1 MGAAFRHIL
10 ALVALFAVV
19 PALAQAQPKS
29 SPKPGFT
36 PAIEAEI
43 NAAKESMMTD
53 QAEAL
58 RHAAAIDTLAQRLAD
73 PGQRVLARA
82 TARWLAAE
90 ANLRIDKP
98 AKAAPLL
105 EDGLRLVSAVPGPI
119 KLRGDLLMSQGALF
133 MSRDQAVQALDSYQ
147 NAYRVFGEVKEPR
160 SQAIALQGIGALYS
174 TANDDARAEQYYHQA
189 AELYDDDPVLSLSL
203 HNSRGNVLLSLK
215 RYAEASKE
223 YGAAIAL
230 ARQIDK
236 PVLETWMLSNL
247 ARAQIELKQL
257 DAAQR
262 TVDRG
267 FELIRG
273 SDAGVLR
280 RHLLST
286 AAEVASQRGET
297 DRAVRLIRQ
306 AFAGID
312 LEHSRVEFRNDHFY
326 AYGIFSRIGDTR
338 SALAH
343 LEALKRLNDE
353 AAKVATTTGAALMAA
368 KFDWAKQE
376 NRILVLKTQEA
387 ERTARYQLSLFLLI
401 GAATVIVMGALGWG
415 LVTIRRSRNKVRA
428 ANVVLGETNS
438 ALEKALK
445 AKTEFLATTS
455 HEIRT
460 PLNGILGMTQVMLSD
475 AKLEPRIRE
484 RIGIVHGAGI
494 TMRTLVDDILD
505 VAKMETG
512 NLSVE
517 AAAMDLTAMLREVT
531 RLWEEQARAK
541 GLTFKLE
548 LSHAPHWIV
557 CDAARLRQ
565 VVFNLLSNAIKFTEK
580 GGVTLRAVGEGEGDA
595 RRLKLSIEDSGI
607 GIPRAKFEE
616 IFESFRQVDTSTTRR
631 FGGTGLGL
639 AICRNLA
646 RALGGDI
653 QVESQ
658 DGQGSRFVLDL
669 PLIPA
674 EAPEAA
680 ATSESDGGLDLIVL
694 DKNPIARSMLR
705 TLFEPRVARLRFA
718 ANAAEALPM
727 LAAGGVSHLLAD
739 EGTLQAESEGPASA
753 LHALRAASETTAHFV
768 LWLRPEVET
777 IDELVAAS
785 GGRIIEKPITGAD
798 LINAIIPPAEE
809 NSKAGGR
816 DPLVSRAA

>member
-1 MGAAFRHIL
+1 MRAALRHFL
-10 ALVALFAVV
+10 AFLAMFAAV
-19 PALAQAQPKS
+19 PALAGPQQPGS
-29 SPKPGFT
+29 GFP

-43 NAAKESMMTD
+43 KAAKDSMMTD

-58 RHAAAIDTLAQRLAD
+58 RHAAAIDTLARGLSDTRQRAL
-73 PGQRVLARA
+73 GQA
-82 TARWLAAE
+82 TSRWLAAE
-90 ANLRIDKP
+90 ANLRNDQP
-98 AKAAPLL
+98 AKADPLL
-105 EDGLRLVSAVPGPI
+105 KEGLRLISSIQEPI
-119 KLRGDLLMSQGALF
+119 KLRGDLMMSQAALF

-147 NAYRVFGEVKEPR
+147 NAYRIFDQVKELR
-160 SQAIALQGIGALYS
+160 SQAMALQGIGALYS
-174 TANDDARAEQYYHQA
+174 SANDDARAEQYYRQA
-189 AELYDDDPVLSLSL
+189 ADLYDGDPVLSLSL
-203 HNSRGNVLLSLK
+203 HNSRGNVLLTLK
-215 RYAEASKE
+215 RYAEAAKE
-223 YGAAIAL
+223 YESAILL
-230 ARQIDK
+230 ARQMGK
-236 PVLETWMLSNL
+236 PVLEAWMLSNL

-257 DAAQR
+257 DPAQR
-262 TVDRG
+262 TITRS

-273 SDAGVLR
+273 ADADVLR
-280 RHLLST
+280 RHILST
-286 AAEVASQRGET
+286 AAELASQRG
-297 DRAVRLIRQ
+297 DVDKALQLIRE

-326 AYGIFSRIGDTR
+326 AYQIFSRAGDTR

-343 LEALKRLNDE
+343 LRALKRLEDE
-353 AAKVATTTGAALMAA
+353 ASKVATTTGAALMAA
-368 KFDWAKQE
+368 QFQFAKQQNDILTLQ
-376 NRILVLKTQEA
+376 NRAA
-387 ERTARYQLSLFLLI
+387 ETRARNLLTMILLI
-401 GAATVIVMGALGWG
+401 GVATVIVMSALGWG

-428 ANVVLGETNS
+428 ANIVLNETNS

-475 AKLEPRIRE
+475 PKLEAATRD
-484 RIGIVHGAGI
+484 RIGIVHGAGV
-494 TMRTLVDDILD
+494 TMRALVDDILD

-517 AAAMDLTAMLREVT
+517 ATPMDLPAMLREVT
-531 RLWEEQARAK
+531 RLWEEQARGK
-541 GLTFKLE
+541 GLVFKLE

-557 CDAARLRQ
+557 SDAARLRQ

-580 GGVTLRAVGEGEGDA
+580 GSVTLRAVGEGEGDA
-595 RRLKLSIEDSGI
+595 RRLKLSIEDTGI

-653 QVESQ
+653 QVESE
-658 DGQGSRFVLDL
+658 DGKGSRFILDL

-674 EAPEAA
+674 EAPETA
-680 ATSESDGGLDLIVL
+680 ATSENAGGLDLVIF

-718 ANAAEALPM
+718 ANAAEAVAM
-727 LAAGGVSHLLAD
+727 LEPGDVSHLLAD
-739 EGTLQAESEGPASA
+739 EATLKAEADGAAAA
-753 LHALRAASETTAHFV
+753 LQALRAASAETAHFV
-768 LWLRPEVET
+768 LWLKPDATTVE
-777 IDELVAAS
+777 ELSAAS
-785 GGRIIEKPITGAD
+785 GGRIIEKPVSGAD
-798 LINAIIPPAEE
+798 LINVIIPPAEE
-809 NSKAGGR
+809 NSGTDGR

>member
-1 MGAAFRHIL
+1 MRALLRSLIAFI
-10 ALVALFAVV
+10 ALFAT
-19 PALAQAQPKS
+19 AQAFAQA
-29 SPKPGFT
+29 
-36 PAIEAEI
+36 PAKADPEFPASIQREI
-43 NAAKESMMTD
+43 KAAKDSMMSD

-58 RHAAAIDTLAQRLAD
+58 RHAAAID
-73 PGQRVLARA
+73 GLARKLPDERQRGLALA

-90 ANLRIDKP
+90 AHLRNDEP
-98 AKAAPLL
+98 GKAEPLL
-105 EDGLRLVSAVPGPI
+105 TDGLRLVHSIPEPI

-133 MSRDQAVQALDSYQ
+133 MTRDQAVQALDSYQ

-160 SQAIALQGIGALYS
+160 SQAIALQNIGSLYS
-174 TANDDARAEQYYHQA
+174 VAKDDARAEQYYRQA
-189 AELYDDDPVLSLSL
+189 AELYDGDPVLSLSL
-203 HNSRGNVLLSLK
+203 HNSRGNVLVTLD
-215 RYAEASKE
+215 RNAEAVKE
-223 YGAAIAL
+223 YGSAIAIS
-230 ARQIDK
+230 RQMNK
-236 PVLETWMLSNL
+236 PVLEAWMLSNL
-247 ARAQIELKQL
+247 ARAQISLKQF
-257 DAAQR
+257 DAADR
-262 TVDRG
+262 SVARG

-273 SDAGVLR
+273 ADADVLR
-280 RHLLST
+280 RHMLST
-286 AAEVASQRGET
+286 AAELASQRGDT

-326 AYGIFSRIGDTR
+326 AYGIFTRIGDTR

-353 AAKVATTTGAALMAA
+353 ASKVAMTTGAALMAA
-368 KFDWAKQE
+368 KFNWAEQQ
-376 NRILVLKTQEA
+376 NNILQLKTQEA
-387 ERTARYQLSLFLLI
+387 ERRARFQSILFLLI
-401 GAATVIVMGALGWG
+401 GGATVIVMVALGWG
-415 LVTIRRSRNKVRA
+415 LVTIRRSRNSVRA
-428 ANVVLGETNS
+428 ANVVLGETNN

-475 AKLEPRIRE
+475 AKLEPQIRE
-484 RIGIVHGAGI
+484 RIGIVHGAGV
-494 TMRTLVDDILD
+494 TMRALVDDILD

-517 AAAMDLTAMLREVT
+517 AAPMDLTAMLREVT

-541 GLTFKLE
+541 GLTFRLE

-557 CDAARLRQ
+557 SDATRLRQ

-595 RRLKLSIEDSGI
+595 RRLKLSIEDTGI
-607 GIPRAKFEE
+607 GIPPAKFEE

-653 QVESQ
+653 RVESE
-658 DGQGSRFVLDL
+658 DGKGSRFLLDL

-680 ATSESDGGLDLIVL
+680 AISEAAGGLDLVVL
-694 DKNPIARSMLR
+694 DRNPIARSMLR

-718 ANAAEALPM
+718 ASAAEALPM
-727 LAAGGVSHLLAD
+727 LEAGGVSHLLAD
-739 EGTLQAESEGPASA
+739 EGTLKNEPEGPVSA
-753 LHALRAASETTAHFV
+753 LCALRAASEGTAHFV
-768 LWLRPEVET
+768 LWLKPDVET
-777 IDELVAAS
+777 ADELIAAS
-785 GGRIIEKPITGAD
+785 GGHIVEKPVSGTS
-798 LINAIIPPAEE
+798 LIDAIIPPAEE

>member
-1 MGAAFRHIL
+1 MRAALRHFL
-10 ALVALFAVV
+10 ALLALFAVV
-19 PALAQAQPKS
+19 PALAQT
-29 SPKPGFT
+29 SPGAAPAFT
-36 PAIEAEI
+36 PAITAEI
-43 NAAKESMMTD
+43 QAAKDSMMSD

-58 RHAAAIDTLAQRLAD
+58 RHAATIDLLARKLPDSRQRALAQ
-73 PGQRVLARA
+73 A
-82 TARWLAAE
+82 TARWLSAE
-90 ANLRIDKP
+90 AHLRNDEP
-98 AKAAPLL
+98 AKAEPLIA
-105 EDGLRLVSAVPGPI
+105 DGLGLINAIQEPI

-133 MSRDQAVQALDSYQ
+133 MALDQAVRALDSYQ
-147 NAYRVFGEVKEPR
+147 NAFRIFGEVKEAR
-160 SQAIALQGIGALYS
+160 SQAVALQNIASLYS
-174 TANDDARAEQYYHQA
+174 SANDNGRAEQYFRQA
-189 AELYDDDPVLSLSL
+189 ADLYDGDPVLSLSL
-203 HNSRGNVLLSLK
+203 HNNRGNVLFAMD
-215 RYAEASKE
+215 RNVEAARE
-223 YGAAIAL
+223 YEEALRIA
-230 ARQIDK
+230 REIGK
-236 PVLETWMLSNL
+236 PVLEARILSNYARSQVALKHFDL
-247 ARAQIELKQL
+247 ASELIS
-257 DAAQR
+257 
-262 TVDRG
+262 RG
-267 FELIRG
+267 FELVKG
-273 SDAGVLR
+273 ADADLLR
-280 RHLLST
+280 RHLLAT
-286 AAEVASQRGET
+286 AAVLASERG
-297 DRAVRLIRQ
+297 DNGAAVRLIRQ
-306 AFAGID
+306 TFAGMD
-312 LEHSRVEFRNDHFY
+312 LAKTTVEFRSDHLY
-326 AYGIFSRIGDTR
+326 AYEIFDRAGANHD
-338 SALAH
+338 ALEH
-343 LEALKRLNDE
+343 LKAAKRLGDE
-353 AAKVATTTGAALMAA
+353 ASKVATTTGAALMAA
-368 KFDWAKQE
+368 KFNWADQQT
-376 NRILVLKTQEA
+376 RIERLKADEA

-415 LVTIRRSRNKVRA
+415 LVTIRKSRNRVRA

-475 AKLEPRIRE
+475 SRLEPQIRE

-512 NLSVE
+512 NLAVE
-517 AAAMDLTAMLREVT
+517 AAPMDLTAMLREVT

-557 CDAARLRQ
+557 SDTARLRQ

-595 RRLKLSIEDSGI
+595 RRLKLSIEDTGI

-658 DGQGSRFVLDL
+658 DGQGSRFILDL
-669 PLIPA
+669 PLVPA

-680 ATSESDGGLDLIVL
+680 TTSECAGGLDLVVL
-694 DKNPIARSMLR
+694 DRNPIARSMLR

-718 ANAAEALPM
+718 ANVAEALAM
-727 LAAGGVSHLLAD
+727 LEAGGVSHLLAD
-739 EGTLQAESEGPASA
+739 EGTLKIESEGAASA
-753 LHALRAASETTAHFV
+753 LRALRAASETTSHFV
-768 LWLRPEVET
+768 LWLKPDVET
-777 IDELVAAS
+777 VDELVAAS
-785 GGRIIEKPITGAD
+785 GGRIIEKPVTGAD